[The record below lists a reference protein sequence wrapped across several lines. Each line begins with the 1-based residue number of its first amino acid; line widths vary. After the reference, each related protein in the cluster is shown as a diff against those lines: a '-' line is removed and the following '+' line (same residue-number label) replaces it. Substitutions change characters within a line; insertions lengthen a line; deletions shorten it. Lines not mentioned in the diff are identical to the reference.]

1 MATIEKKEKLFRVQL
16 KPSFKI
22 PQFKGQPK
30 TGVLYI
36 RGGFQFTDQ
45 YGEGQSYHIVKES
58 ELKKF
63 MMSQNTVHA
72 IDTPEYG
79 LDPNLVIEEVK

>member
-1 MATIEKKEKLFRVQL
+1 MATEKKETLYRIQL
-16 KPSFKI
+16 KPTFKI
-22 PQFKGQPK
+22 PEHKGQPK
-30 TGVLYI
+30 TGILYM
-36 RGGFQFTDQ
+36 RGGFKFTDQ

-63 MMSQNTVHA
+63 YLSKNTVHA